1 MAGITKD
8 RLRKAEAKVA
18 RESNENYFNCL
29 FATEVEGEYVDKDG
43 KPATP
48 SNSRNRCN
56 VFFAKE
62 GREWLDMSLEAED
75 RRRSART
82 ERELQRVREAHEQE
96 ALYEHEL
103 EQQVTEQMCELE
115 NHYTTHEQQQEVHLS
130 RDTLPP
136 DQEPLTGYDYLL
148 KTMSKRASRFP

>member
-1 MAGITKD
+1 MGIKKD
-8 RLRKAEAKVA
+8 RLRRAEEKALAA
-18 RESNENYFNCL
+18 SNANVNYFNCL
-29 FATEVEGEYVDKDG
+29 FKTDVEGEYVDIKG
-43 KPATP
+43 EPATH
-48 SNSRNRCN
+48 SKTRCN
-56 VFFAKE
+56 VIFAKE
-62 GREWLDMSLEAED
+62 AREWVDMSPEAED
-75 RRRSART
+75 RRRRART